1 MYMELTCERWTVER
15 KYLQEAIAT
24 AEHSNPQGLLAEAFR
39 RALAWLG
46 KHPAGR
52 KPDDAQMQA

>member
-1 MYMELTCERWTVER
+1 MKLTHERWTVER
-15 KYLQEAIAT
+15 NYLQDAIAT
-24 AEHSNPQGLLAEAFR
+24 AEHRDPQGLLAEAFR

-46 KHPAGR
+46 KHPGR

>member
-1 MYMELTCERWTVER
+1 MELTHEQWKIERR
-15 KYLQEAIAT
+15 YLQEAIAT
-24 AEHSNPQGLLAEAFR
+24 AEHRDPQGLLAEAFR

-52 KPDDAQMQA
+52 KPDDAPMQA